1 MRGQP
6 PRHNSIVHCHIG
18 LFYQRAALVAADSRF
33 PAQPH
38 FPVDAVPHHPYVDEM
53 GERRHKWVCAGI
65 SAVFDNAGTDIGS
78 CSVIEQRYKMIFGVC
93 DSVFHLFPAFVVLPA
108 DKEVMRYIERIPQK
122 PPVFNGVED
131 CYRRP
136 AESLRPPG
144 CHGTAGREISVWTVI
159 ITNAEIGACYTI
171 HCKAG
176 AMET

>member
-33 PAQPH
+33 PAQPR

-122 PPVFNGVED
+122 PPVFT
-131 CYRRP
+131 CFQR
-136 AESLRPPG
+136 
-144 CHGTAGREISVWTVI
+144 C
-159 ITNAEIGACYTI
+159 
-171 HCKAG
+171 
-176 AMET
+176 